1 VTDFRPRTAVVTGAG
16 SGIGRAIAVALASLG
31 AHVHLVGRNRER
43 LVATAAEAE
52 RSGGRA
58 TPHAFDVSEPEGVAV
73 LGSVITDAFLLD
85 VLVHCAA
92 AIHPSDL
99 AEASLAE
106 FDEQFAVNVRGPF
119 LLTRSLLPSLRRTG
133 GQIVFMNSSAG
144 RRAGAGAGVYAA
156 TKHALKGLADALRLE
171 ENDRGV
177 RVLSVY
183 PGRTATPTQERLHAL
198 EQRPYRPESLLQPD
212 DVAAAVLA
220 ALALPRT
227 AEITDLQI
235 RPFRK
240 PA

>member
-1 VTDFRPRTAVVTGAG
+1 MTAFHPRAAVVTGGG
-16 SGIGRAIAVALASLG
+16 SGIGRALAVALAAAG
-31 AHVHLVGRNRER
+31 AHVHVVGRNRER
-43 LVATAAEAE
+43 LQGTVAEIET
-52 RSGGRA
+52 RGGRA
-58 TPHAFDVSEPEGVAV
+58 TPHTVDVSEPEGVVV
-73 LGSVITDAFLLD
+73 LGGSLADSILLD
-85 VLVHCAA
+85 VLVHSAA
-92 AIHPSDL
+92 TIHLSEL

-119 LLTRSLLPSLRRTG
+119 LLTRALLPALRRAG
-133 GQIVFMNSSAG
+133 GQVVFVNSSAG
-144 RRAGAGAGVYAA
+144 RRAGAGAGLYAA

-171 ENDRGV
+171 ENERGV

-183 PGRTATPTQERLHAL
+183 PGRTATPTQERIHAF
-198 EQRPYRPESLLQPD
+198 ERKAYRPEALLQPD

-227 AEITDLQI
+227 AEVTDLQI